1 MTRLLASRFVRRA
14 SAVLAFA
21 LLSGLLPAAAF
32 AQGSG
37 IDRAIQAQER
47 ASNALMT
54 IAGVVGTGVAI
65 QADGA
70 ASIRVYTSHTA
81 VGGLPRS
88 IDNVKVERVVT
99 GLITARACQDTG
111 DPTERCNRPV
121 PIGVSVGHPS
131 VTAGTIA
138 ARVKNGSGAVFALSN
153 NHVLANSNNASIGD
167 AALQPGA
174 FDGGTDPAD
183 RIGTLAAFK
192 VISFNASG
200 CTGGASDP
208 DCNTIDAAI
217 AATTTGNLGVATLPG
232 GYGTPSATTVGPS
245 VGLDVKKCG
254 RTTGCTTGDV
264 AEVNVTIDVCY
275 KPQGPF
281 FCARNGIARFVNQIG
296 ISDGTFSAGGDSGSL
311 IVTESGNDPVGLLF
325 AGGSNRTFA
334 NEIGRVLSHFSVSID
349 TGSGTPPPNTAP
361 AAPTGLVATAGDG
374 QVGLDWADNTESDLA
389 GYNVYR
395 STTSGSGY
403 AKVNGAL
410 VTASAFTNTGL
421 VNGTTYFFVVTAVDT
436 SLLESGFSSEAPAT
450 PETGPVAG
458 TPSNLTATATV
469 RGTVKVDLAWTGGAS
484 TIDVQRQAPGASS
497 FTTIA
502 IISNGGSYRD
512 NLGRNPASGTW
523 TYRVCNA
530 GTTTCSNNATAT
542 VP

>member
-1 MTRLLASRFVRRA
+1 MSNLRASRSVRRVGA
-14 SAVLAFA
+14 ALVLV
-21 LLSGLLPAAAF
+21 LMSGLLPGAMLAS
-32 AQGSG
+32 GTG
-37 IDRAIQAQER
+37 IDRAIQAQDR
-47 ASNALMT
+47 ASNALMA
-54 IAGVVGTGVAI
+54 IAGVVGTGVAV
-65 QADGA
+65 DEKGS
-70 ASIRVYTSHTA
+70 ASIRVYTSHAA
-81 VGGLPRS
+81 VHGIPSS
-88 IDNVKVERVVT
+88 IDNVRVERVVT

-131 VTAGTIA
+131 VTAGTIG
-138 ARVKNGSGAVFALSN
+138 ARVKSSSGAVFALSN

-192 VISFNASG
+192 AISFNASG

-217 AATTTGNLGVATLPG
+217 AATTTGNLGVSTLTG
-232 GYGTPSATTVGPS
+232 GYGTPSATTASPS
-245 VGLDVKKCG
+245 VGLEVKKCG
-254 RTTGCTTGDV
+254 RTTGCTTG
-264 AEVNVTIDVCY
+264 EVREINVTIDVCY

-281 FCARNGIARFVNQIG
+281 FCARDGIARFVNQLG
-296 ISDGTFSAGGDSGSL
+296 IADGSFSAGGDSGSL
-311 IVTESGNDPVGLLF
+311 IVTQTGNNPVGLLF
-325 AGGSNRTFA
+325 AGGGDRTFA

-349 TGSGTPPPNTAP
+349 TGGGTSPPNTAP
-361 AAPTGLVATAGDG
+361 AAPTGLTAAPGDG
-374 QVGLDWADNTESDLA
+374 QVSLDWANNSESDLA

-395 STTSGSGY
+395 STTSGSEY

-410 VTASAFTNTGL
+410 VTSSAFVSTGL
-421 VNGTTYFFVVTAVDT
+421 SNGTPYFFVVTAVDT
-436 SLLESGFSSEAPAT
+436 GALESAFSNEASAT
-450 PETGPVAG
+450 PAAPPAAG
-458 TPSNLTATATV
+458 APSNLTASV
-469 RGTVKVDLAWTGGAS
+469 HPRGTVKVDLAWTGGAS
-484 TIDVQRQAPGASS
+484 SIAVQRQAPGASS

-502 IISNGGSYRD
+502 TVSNNGSYRD
-512 NLGRNPASGTW
+512 NLGKNPTSGTW

-530 GTTTCSNNATAT
+530 GTTSCSSSATAS